1 MDHLGIMASRG
12 AVLLL
17 GGMLPAGM
25 ARKEIRVMLSDN
37 ECRIRVRKSYFLSQ
51 KLWITS
57 ATA

>member
-17 GGMLPAGM
+17 GWMLPAGM
-25 ARKEIRVMLSDN
+25 ARKGIRVMLSDS
-37 ECRIRVRKSYFLSQ
+37 ECRIRVRISSFLSQ
-51 KLWITS
+51 KLRITS

>member
-25 ARKEIRVMLSDN
+25 ARKEIRVMLSMN
-37 ECRIRVRKSYFLSQ
+37 VGSE
-51 KLWITS
+51 
-57 ATA
+57 